1 MTTQHIR
8 TLLLV
13 LALVTPALAL
23 ALAQPA
29 AWSDWRHGAAGHTL
43 ALSDA
48 QRSEQ
53 PLVVYFHTD
62 WCPWCRQLN
71 DRYLRN
77 GAVRST
83 LSGIKKVE
91 INPERGPQE
100 MALFRQYGGTGYPS
114 FYVLVPASGEAPVRL
129 SPFRGGSEDSLAAFA
144 ERIEAAA
151 TQHYNRWAFRL
162 HQEGQ
167 DARSLAVVEKSLAHN
182 PRNAYAHYLRGLI
195 HHKAGDRQRDLGL
208 LREAK
213 TAYERALSLDP
224 GHQGSQRGFE
234 ALRNL

>member
-1 MTTQHIR
+1 MTIR
-8 TLLLV
+8 QIRSLLLILV
-13 LALVTPALAL
+13 LVTPALAH
-23 ALAQPA
+23 AQPA
-29 AWSDWRHGAAGHTL
+29 TWSDWRHGAAGHTL

-48 QRSEQ
+48 HRSEQ

-77 GAVRST
+77 GAVRRT
-83 LSGIKKVE
+83 LSGIQKVE
-91 INPERGPQE
+91 INPERGNQE
-100 MALFRQYGGTGYPS
+100 RTLFRQYSGSAYPS
-114 FYVLVPASGEAPVRL
+114 FYVLVPASGETPIRL
-129 SPFRGGSEDSLAAFA
+129 SPFRGGREESLAVFA
-144 ERIEAAA
+144 ERIDAAA
-151 TQHYNRWAFRL
+151 SQHYNRWALRL
-162 HQEGQ
+162 HQEGN
-167 DARSLAVVEKSLAHN
+167 DARSLAVLEKSLVHN

-195 HHKAGDRQRDLGL
+195 HHKACDQQRDVGL

-234 ALRNL
+234 GLRNL